1 MPVFLAIIRPA
12 GEAADET
19 IVHVGVVARSH
30 ALRLARRF
38 QSANELFVVAFVA
51 FARHVCVLAEACSI
65 FGSIFAKRPLLLV
78 IRCLFLLRRELLKER
93 AGFLLAVPFEY
104 PRCGFNHKV
113 GVRRERRL
121 VDVRLFVA
129 RGDVCPEF
137 PQLARRGDHVFAD
150 AGEVKMGGVT
160 SVLEFCE
167 AAGDVFLKGM
177 AEGGG
182 GGWKNVWCKNIWT
195 LWQAT
200 CALASVCV

>member
-1 MPVFLAIIRPA
+1 MH
-12 GEAADET
+12 
-19 IVHVGVVARSH
+19 VHVVARSH

-38 QSANELFVVAFVA
+38 QSANELYVVAFVT

-93 AGFLLAVPFEY
+93 AGFLLAVPFEC
-104 PRCGFNHKV
+104 PRRHLHHKV
-113 GVRRERRL
+113 GVCRERRL

-150 AGEVKMGGVT
+150 AGEVQMGCVT

-177 AEGGG
+177 VEGCVC
-182 GGWKNVWCKNIWT
+182 GWKNVWCKNIWT

-200 CALASVCV
+200 CGGGVGCVCVCGGGVDSVSSPGEG